1 LTEQVAFSAGIQTPS
16 KVGGGAG
23 ALTVTLYTQN
33 YFKTVGASGI
43 ACSATPASDTVAVA
57 GVNAFIWTFLP
68 DMASSTLLSMTG
80 EYFDGSTA
88 FQLPGLV
95 IPKLEFDL
103 QIGKS
108 TRFKADALAKDMVS
122 QALTSLTD
130 INLPALPALNARYYS
145 DPIGV
150 APGTTQVS
158 ARLIAAQLSIENGTT
173 LGKAADGTPLA
184 TFVSRKKWHSK
195 AEITLLFN
203 NGATGSEDPSDYAA
217 FNASYAA
224 RTIRVAMPGSAYLPC
239 GVLSRSATG
248 RPRSVTLPRRA
259 ASTA

>member
-1 LTEQVAFSAGIQTPS
+1 
-16 KVGGGAG
+16 
-23 ALTVTLYTQN
+23 
-33 YFKTVGASGI
+33 
-43 ACSATPASDTVAVA
+43 VA

-80 EYFDGSTA
+80 EFFDGSTA

-103 QIGKS
+103 NIGKS

-217 FNASYAA
+217 FNAAYAA

-239 GVLSRSATG
+239 GVLSTIGNWPTALGDAAAKGGLYGMIIDHAG
-248 RPRSVTLPRRA
+248 RWLAGKPVDHDGRLAVKLSHDMEVDTTSLGTSYQVIVVNRMNPNM
-259 ASTA
+259 